1 MTASG
6 TPVAAALAGVVE
18 EVGAATLLV
27 VVASCRPRV
36 VEFVVLRAREEV
48 EVERRVRSTRWRV
61 AMLVRAR
68 CRGLK
73 RRSSARPARRAP
85 FITSRGTPRSVV
97 TRSFA
102 ANTPKRAARARGQQ
116 GSARAK
122 RARRRGPWWVCG
134 RGKAARAA
142 RRRGTRGGTRGARL
156 HDCAASKTSRAIS
169 STFRSSFTEWLP
181 LTNGLEGLPR
191 GKLEIYTSSFVYVEL

>member
-61 AMLVRAR
+61 ANARPRTLPRVEAQELSSPGEKGTLHYLEGDTAISCDEVLCRKHAKAR
-68 CRGLK
+68 C
-73 RRSSARPARRAP
+73 AR
-85 FITSRGTPRSVV
+85 
-97 TRSFA
+97 TRS
-102 ANTPKRAARARGQQ
+102 TG
-116 GSARAK
+116 
-122 RARRRGPWWVCG
+122 
-134 RGKAARAA
+134 
-142 RRRGTRGGTRGARL
+142 
-156 HDCAASKTSRAIS
+156 
-169 STFRSSFTEWLP
+169 
-181 LTNGLEGLPR
+181 
-191 GKLEIYTSSFVYVEL
+191 